1 MLRQHYSARDKLWI
15 NQYSVLIVKGR
26 VAKYSTINFF
36 CVKLLLALWFMLAVR
51 TDLFS
56 HTDQLGLVIK
66 SYFFLKFLFQI
77 EKKNSEGELSNV
89 QKNITLFGWGFRFP
103 LGVTVSF
110 SHYPLLSEFIFF
122 ISLKWFPCTFL
133 SNTRVFQGIKIQD
146 CGLTIAF
153 ITHVHGERD
162 IIIRR
167 SFSPKKT
174 VQLMGR
180 VSNVTQPE
188 YANVISMQVWLQV
201 TPIIQQLKR
210 YMSVYVVV

>member
-1 MLRQHYSARDKLWI
+1 MKE
-15 NQYSVLIVKGR
+15 R
-26 VAKYSTINFF
+26 VAKYNTINFF

-51 TDLFS
+51 IDLFC

-77 EKKNSEGELSNV
+77 EKKKQWRGIKWCSKKHHIVWS
-89 QKNITLFGWGFRFP
+89 R
-103 LGVTVSF
+103 VSSSSGCYSIF
-110 SHYPLLSEFIFF
+110 FHYPLLSEFIFF
-122 ISLKWFPCTFL
+122 ITLKWFPCTFL

-146 CGLTIAF
+146 CGLTTAF
-153 ITHVHGERD
+153 ITHVHGERY

-180 VSNVTQPE
+180 VSNVTQHE
-188 YANVISMQVWLQV
+188 YANVISLQVWLLV

-210 YMSVYVVV
+210 YMSVYVVVEI